1 MDFTSHTS
9 DHDIAGLLSRNVVC
23 HGNRNAIIDGSL
35 SITYQQLDLKA
46 KEISLDLIQQ
56 GVAYEDP
63 VGILT
68 AFGLPHLIA
77 QVGVIYAGATCV
89 PLDSERS
96 DTELAAQLHVAH
108 VNFLLVDD
116 MHHDRQLSA
125 EKVVLIR
132 DPNIELLRDKTQDIP
147 KPLLPTF
154 RSHILFTSGTTG
166 MPKGVQI
173 PAAGIVRIARDP
185 LCKAVSGEDTVGYLN
200 NPCFDVSLIDIWCSP
215 INGTTIVVMDRR
227 ELLSPGLFARSLKRQ
242 QVTFAFLP
250 TALFHMVALACP
262 TAFSD
267 MNTLIVGGEGLS
279 IEPCKAVL
287 EHGPPRRLI
296 NGYGPTECTIL
307 ACGHQITWK
316 DVQDAA
322 SGYLPIGRPLWKTV
336 AHVFDDSLRP
346 VTGNNQGELY
356 LGGAGLSM
364 GYLEAPDAQ
373 RTGFVTVPGFGPSG
387 EPSRL
392 YRTKDA
398 VCRDDAGNLVWVG
411 RMDREVK
418 MRGYRIPLDVI
429 ESEILSTGL
438 VSSAVAAKVNL
449 PDANMSLLVACV
461 TYLPSRG
468 GSYSQRLLAKCQA
481 RLPKYM
487 VPQLVEFGAM
497 PMTRHGKI
505 DRKRVHEILVDR
517 LLRRLSEESS
527 IEVMK
532 SDQSMSSE
540 AKLRSLW
547 SQILLTVPRHDIQP
561 ETDFFGIGAT
571 SLHVASLIHGVHN
584 VFGVDILARTVY
596 ECSTLR
602 GLADIIQQERH
613 HRPAY
618 QAKEIQDSLL
628 MDAATLWRNIPIP
641 QVEPVD
647 WLSAGEGRVF
657 LTGATGFIGAFML
670 LELLRMPQV
679 RRVRC
684 LVRADRLETAY
695 SKLFRNLDKYRLA
708 QLEEDLRAKI
718 EVLPGDFSQA
728 RLGLTESSFQELAEW
743 ASVVFHLGAQ
753 VNYNEPYAATRT
765 ANVLGTLNLLRL
777 AATGKPKAF
786 HYASTISAFGPTG
799 LMKNRPSLIDENGSL
814 APYVENAI
822 PYEMGYGQSQ
832 WVADELVSTLMR
844 RGFPT
849 AIYRCGFVLCHGE
862 SGIGNVDDFTSRLL
876 TDCTRLGIFPLLPN
890 QREELVTVDYVASAM
905 RLISTSNDNLGR
917 AYHLVPDLDS
927 SIDMNTLFCLVGK
940 AANVTMTGLP
950 YHDWLDRIRTAV
962 ENASEL
968 RLKPLLPMLEEK
980 VLGERTRIEL
990 YEGMARFKRENTVD
1004 ALQKT
1009 GYNGFLREAAVNEK
1023 DLQAYV
1029 RFLQSQ
1035 D

>member
-1 MDFTSHTS
+1 MDFTSHIS

-56 GVAYEDP
+56 GVAYQDP

-77 QVGVIYAGATCV
+77 QVGVVYAGATCV

-96 DTELAAQLHVAH
+96 DAELAAQLHVAH
-108 VNFLLVDD
+108 VKFLVVDD
-116 MHHDRQLSA
+116 MHRDRQLSA

-132 DPNIELLRDKTQDIP
+132 DPNIELLRDKTQGIP
-147 KPLLPTF
+147 KPLQPSF

-166 MPKGVQI
+166 TPKGVQI

-200 NPCFDVSLIDIWCSP
+200 NPCFDVSLIDIWCSL
-215 INGTTIVVMDRR
+215 INGTTIVVTDRR
-227 ELLSPGLFARSLKRQ
+227 ELLSPGLFARSLKKQ

-262 TAFSD
+262 TAFSE

-373 RTGFVTVPGFGPSG
+373 RTGFVTVPGLGPRG

-429 ESEILSTGL
+429 ESEILCTGL
-438 VSSAVAAKVNL
+438 VSSVVAAKVNL

-461 TYLPSRG
+461 TYLPSGG
-468 GSYSQRLLAKCQA
+468 GSVSPCLLARCQA
-481 RLPKYM
+481 
-487 VPQLVEFGAM
+487 
-497 PMTRHGKI
+497 
-505 DRKRVHEILVDR
+505 
-517 LLRRLSEESS
+517 
-527 IEVMK
+527 
-532 SDQSMSSE
+532 
-540 AKLRSLW
+540 
-547 SQILLTVPRHDIQP
+547 
-561 ETDFFGIGAT
+561 
-571 SLHVASLIHGVHN
+571 
-584 VFGVDILARTVY
+584 
-596 ECSTLR
+596 
-602 GLADIIQQERH
+602 
-613 HRPAY
+613 
-618 QAKEIQDSLL
+618 
-628 MDAATLWRNIPIP
+628 
-641 QVEPVD
+641 
-647 WLSAGEGRVF
+647 
-657 LTGATGFIGAFML
+657 
-670 LELLRMPQV
+670 
-679 RRVRC
+679 
-684 LVRADRLETAY
+684 
-695 SKLFRNLDKYRLA
+695 
-708 QLEEDLRAKI
+708 
-718 EVLPGDFSQA
+718 
-728 RLGLTESSFQELAEW
+728 
-743 ASVVFHLGAQ
+743 
-753 VNYNEPYAATRT
+753 
-765 ANVLGTLNLLRL
+765 
-777 AATGKPKAF
+777 
-786 HYASTISAFGPTG
+786 
-799 LMKNRPSLIDENGSL
+799 
-814 APYVENAI
+814 
-822 PYEMGYGQSQ
+822 
-832 WVADELVSTLMR
+832 
-844 RGFPT
+844 
-849 AIYRCGFVLCHGE
+849 
-862 SGIGNVDDFTSRLL
+862 RLL

-927 SIDMNTLFCLVGK
+927 SIDMNTLFRLVGK

-990 YEGMARFKRENTVD
+990 YEGMARFKRENTID
-1004 ALQKT
+1004 ALRKT
-1009 GYNGFLREAAVNEK
+1009 GCNGFLREAAVNEK